1 MKKKLSVFLMS
12 ALVAVPT
19 MVMASDEQHPAIPT
33 SVEVS
38 DTSRVLDLDEV
49 IVISQPKES
58 FRLRQ
63 QPLSSTLF
71 SGVDVAN
78 LGVRDV
84 RELSDFVPSFTMP
97 GYGSR
102 YTSSM
107 YIRGIG
113 SRVNSPS
120 VGVYLDG
127 IPLAT
132 KNQFNFHSYQLDRVD
147 VLRGPQG
154 TLYGMNTEGG
164 LVRLYSRNPF
174 HYQGT
179 DVKLGYGM
187 KNYKTIEASHYNKVG
202 EKFAFS
208 LAGFYE
214 GQDGF
219 FKNVATGDHAD
230 QYDEAGGKLRLM
242 YQASPRWLIDYIAD
256 YQFVSQ
262 NGFPYGVMDSQTG
275 TTLDPNT
282 NRQSNYRRNMF
293 NTGLN
298 LSYSGRNVS
307 FYSTTSY
314 QFLNDHM
321 LMDIDYLPG
330 DFMHMKQHQQQHAL
344 TQELT
349 LKGHH
354 SDRWNWTTGAYGSY
368 LWLHTDAPVYFDT
381 EMNQF
386 LSTNIRN
393 YAYYGMLNA
402 MAARYTAQGMSQERA
417 LAMAESIIERA
428 GGCSIDM
435 TLETIPGSFFTPQ
448 TNLGIYHE
456 SNILI
461 LPRLTA
467 TLGLRYDYSQQS
479 IDYKTNAVMT
489 LKESVMGV
497 NVNARVTSLLQ
508 NKHRRD
514 FNQLLPKFGLSYKL
528 GNGGSNIYAT
538 VSKGYRAGGFNM
550 QMFSDILQ
558 TELQNKAQSARG
570 DMEIVHDNAVYQ
582 DIVNTISY
590 DPETSWNYEFGTH
603 LNLLGE
609 RLQLDFA
616 GYYMQVKNQQ
626 LSVMA
631 GNYGFGRMMTN
642 AGKSSSCGIELS
654 LRGSAFDNHLTW
666 AASYGYTRAVFKEYS
681 DTVSG
686 QFVDYKDKR
695 VPFIPEHTIGGM
707 ADYRFDFS
715 GSFIRSFTIGANV
728 SAQGKTYW
736 DEQNTYSQDLYAV
749 LGAHAN
755 IDFGVVAV
763 NVWGRNLTDSRF
775 NTFAFD
781 SAATGQKMFFAQMGN
796 PFQMGVDLK
805 FHF

>member
-1 MKKKLSVFLMS
+1 MKKRISKILMT
-12 ALVAVPT
+12 ALVSVP
-19 MVMASDEQHPAIPT
+19 V
-33 SVEVS
+33 SVAAANVS
-38 DTSRVLDLDEV
+38 PSTVTVAEEAADTSRVLDLDEV

-71 SGVDVAN
+71 SGTDVSN
-78 LGVRDV
+78 LGVRDL
-84 RELSDFVPSFTMP
+84 RELSSFVPSFSMP
-97 GYGSR
+97 VYGSR

-120 VGVYLDG
+120 VGMYMDG
-127 IPLAT
+127 IPLAS
-132 KNQFNFHSYQLDRVD
+132 KSQFNFHSYQLDRVD

-164 LVRLYSRNPF
+164 LVRLYSRSPF
-174 HYQGT
+174 NYQGT
-179 DVKLGYGM
+179 DVKVGYGM
-187 KNYKTIEASHYNKVG
+187 KNYKTVEASHYNKVG

-219 FKNVATGDHAD
+219 FKNQTTGDKAD

-242 YQASPRWLIDYIAD
+242 FQATPRWLFDYIAD
-256 YQFVSQ
+256 YQFVRQ
-262 NGFPYGVMDSQTG
+262 NGFPYGVMDETSG
-275 TTLDPNT
+275 TTLDPSS
-282 NRQSNYRRNMF
+282 NRQGNYRRNMF
-293 NTGLN
+293 NTGLS
-298 LSYSGRNVS
+298 LSYSGHDIS

-314 QFLNDHM
+314 QFLRDHM

-330 DFMHMKQHQQQHAL
+330 DFMHMQQHQTQHAL

-354 SDRWNWTTGAYGSY
+354 SSRWNWTTGAYGSY
-368 LWLHTDAPVYFDT
+368 LWLNTNAPVYFDS

-386 LSTNIRN
+386 LSKNIRD
-393 YAYYGMLNA
+393 YAYYGMLNS
-402 MAARYTAQGMSQERA
+402 MAARYIAQGMTQEQA
-417 LAMAESIIERA
+417 LKMAAGIIERA
-428 GGCSIDM
+428 GGCSIDL
-435 TLETIPGSFFTPQ
+435 TLQTIPGTFFTPQ
-448 TNLGIYHE
+448 TNLGLYHE

-467 TLGLRYDYSQQS
+467 TLGLRYDYSQQR
-479 IDYKTNAVMT
+479 IDYKTSAVMT
-489 LKESVMGV
+489 LDESVMGV
-497 NVNARVTSLLQ
+497 NVNARVSSLLQ
-508 NKHRRD
+508 DKHSRD
-514 FNQLLPKFGLSYKL
+514 FNQLLPKFGLSYEV
-528 GNGGSNIYAT
+528 GNNGSNIYAT

-558 TELQNKAQSARG
+558 TELQASAQQARG
-570 DMEIVHDNAVYQ
+570 NMEIAHDAADYDN
-582 DIVNTISY
+582 ILKTISY
-590 DPETSWNYEFGTH
+590 KPETSWNYEFGTH
-603 LNLLGE
+603 LNLLGQ

-616 GYYMQVKNQQ
+616 GFYMQVRNQQ

-681 DTVSG
+681 DTIGG

-707 ADYRFDFS
+707 ADYRFDFG

-736 DEQNTYSQDLYAV
+736 DEQNTYSQDLYTV
-749 LGAHAN
+749 LGAHASL
-755 IDFGVVAV
+755 DFGALSV
-763 NVWGRNLTDSRF
+763 NIWGRNLTDERF

-781 SAATGQKMFFAQMGN
+781 SAATGQKLFFAQMGN

>member
-1 MKKKLSVFLMS
+1 MKKRIGKILMT
-12 ALVAVPT
+12 ALVSVP
-19 MVMASDEQHPAIPT
+19 V
-33 SVEVS
+33 SVAAANVS
-38 DTSRVLDLDEV
+38 PSTVTVAEEAADTSRVLDLDEV

-71 SGVDVAN
+71 SGTDVSN
-78 LGVRDV
+78 LGVRDL
-84 RELSDFVPSFTMP
+84 RELSSFVPSFSMP
-97 GYGSR
+97 VYGSR

-120 VGVYLDG
+120 VGMYVDG
-127 IPLAT
+127 IPLAS
-132 KNQFNFHSYQLDRVD
+132 KSQFNFHSYQLDRVD
-147 VLRGPQG
+147 VLHGPQG

-164 LVRLYSRNPF
+164 LVRLYSRSPF
-174 HYQGT
+174 NYQGT
-179 DVKLGYGM
+179 DVKVGYGM
-187 KNYKTIEASHYNKVG
+187 KNYKTVEASHYNKVG

-219 FKNVATGDHAD
+219 FKNQTTGDKAD

-242 YQASPRWLIDYIAD
+242 FQATPRWLFDYIAD
-256 YQFVSQ
+256 YQFVRQ
-262 NGFPYGVMDSQTG
+262 NGFPYGVMDETSG
-275 TTLDPNT
+275 TTLDPSS
-282 NRQSNYRRNMF
+282 NRQGNYRRNMF
-293 NTGLN
+293 NTGLS
-298 LSYSGRNVS
+298 LSYSGHDIS

-314 QFLNDHM
+314 QFLRDHM

-330 DFMHMKQHQQQHAL
+330 DFMHMQQHQTQHAL

-354 SDRWNWTTGAYGSY
+354 SSRWNWTTGAYGSY
-368 LWLHTDAPVYFDT
+368 LWLNTNAPVYFDS

-386 LSTNIRN
+386 LSKNIRD
-393 YAYYGMLNA
+393 YAYYGMLNS
-402 MAARYTAQGMSQERA
+402 MAARYIAQGMTQEQA
-417 LAMAESIIERA
+417 LKMAAGIIERA
-428 GGCSIDM
+428 GGCSIDL
-435 TLETIPGSFFTPQ
+435 TLQTIPGTFFTPQ
-448 TNLGIYHE
+448 TNLGLYHE

-467 TLGLRYDYSQQS
+467 TLGLRYDYSQQR
-479 IDYKTNAVMT
+479 IDYKTSAVMT
-489 LKESVMGV
+489 LDESVMGV
-497 NVNARVTSLLQ
+497 NVNARVSSLLQ
-508 NKHRRD
+508 DKHSRD
-514 FNQLLPKFGLSYKL
+514 FNQLLPKFGLSYEV
-528 GNGGSNIYAT
+528 GNNGSNIYAT

-558 TELQNKAQSARG
+558 TELQASAQQARG
-570 DMEIVHDNAVYQ
+570 NMEIAHDAADYDN
-582 DIVNTISY
+582 ILKTISY
-590 DPETSWNYEFGTH
+590 KPETSWNYEFGTH
-603 LNLLGE
+603 LNLLGQ

-616 GYYMQVKNQQ
+616 GFYMQVRNQQ

-681 DTVSG
+681 DTIGG

-707 ADYRFDFS
+707 ADYRFDFG

-736 DEQNTYSQDLYAV
+736 DEQNTYSQDLYTV
-749 LGAHAN
+749 LGAHACL
-755 IDFGVVAV
+755 DFGALSV
-763 NVWGRNLTDSRF
+763 NIWGRNLTDERF

>member
-1 MKKKLSVFLMS
+1 
-12 ALVAVPT
+12 
-19 MVMASDEQHPAIPT
+19 
-33 SVEVS
+33 
-38 DTSRVLDLDEV
+38 
-49 IVISQPKES
+49 
-58 FRLRQ
+58 
-63 QPLSSTLF
+63 
-71 SGVDVAN
+71 
-78 LGVRDV
+78 
-84 RELSDFVPSFTMP
+84 
-97 GYGSR
+97 
-102 YTSSM
+102 
-107 YIRGIG
+107 
-113 SRVNSPS
+113 
-120 VGVYLDG
+120 
-127 IPLAT
+127 
-132 KNQFNFHSYQLDRVD
+132 
-147 VLRGPQG
+147 
-154 TLYGMNTEGG
+154 
-164 LVRLYSRNPF
+164 
-174 HYQGT
+174 
-179 DVKLGYGM
+179 
-187 KNYKTIEASHYNKVG
+187 
-202 EKFAFS
+202 
-208 LAGFYE
+208 
-214 GQDGF
+214 
-219 FKNVATGDHAD
+219 
-230 QYDEAGGKLRLM
+230 
-242 YQASPRWLIDYIAD
+242 
-256 YQFVSQ
+256 
-262 NGFPYGVMDSQTG
+262 
-275 TTLDPNT
+275 
-282 NRQSNYRRNMF
+282 
-293 NTGLN
+293 
-298 LSYSGRNVS
+298 
-307 FYSTTSY
+307 
-314 QFLNDHM
+314 
-321 LMDIDYLPG
+321 
-330 DFMHMKQHQQQHAL
+330 
-344 TQELT
+344 
-349 LKGHH
+349 
-354 SDRWNWTTGAYGSY
+354 
-368 LWLHTDAPVYFDT
+368 
-381 EMNQF
+381 
-386 LSTNIRN
+386 
-393 YAYYGMLNA
+393 
-402 MAARYTAQGMSQERA
+402 
-417 LAMAESIIERA
+417 
-428 GGCSIDM
+428 
-435 TLETIPGSFFTPQ
+435 
-448 TNLGIYHE
+448 
-456 SNILI
+456 
-461 LPRLTA
+461 
-467 TLGLRYDYSQQS
+467 
-479 IDYKTNAVMT
+479 
-489 LKESVMGV
+489 MGV

-707 ADYRFDFS
+707 ADYRFDF
-715 GSFIRSFTIGANV
+715 GVNFIRSFTIGANV

-781 SAATGQKMFFAQMGN
+781 SAATGQKMFFAQKGN

>member
-1 MKKKLSVFLMS
+1 MKKRISKILMT
-12 ALVAVPT
+12 ALVSVP
-19 MVMASDEQHPAIPT
+19 V
-33 SVEVS
+33 SVAAANVNPSTVTVPEEAA

-71 SGVDVAN
+71 SGTDVSN
-78 LGVRDV
+78 LGVRDL
-84 RELSDFVPSFTMP
+84 RELSSFVPSFSMP
-97 GYGSR
+97 VYGSR

-120 VGVYLDG
+120 VGMYMDG
-127 IPLAT
+127 IPLAS
-132 KNQFNFHSYQLDRVD
+132 KSQFNFHSYQLDRVD

-164 LVRLYSRNPF
+164 LVRLYSRSPF
-174 HYQGT
+174 NYQGT
-179 DVKLGYGM
+179 DVKVGYGM
-187 KNYKTIEASHYNKVG
+187 KNYKTVEASHYNKVG
-202 EKFAFS
+202 EKLAFS

-219 FKNVATGDHAD
+219 FKNQTTGDKAD

-242 YQASPRWLIDYIAD
+242 FQATPRWLFDYIAD
-256 YQFVSQ
+256 YQFVRQ
-262 NGFPYGVMDSQTG
+262 NGFPYGVMDETSG
-275 TTLDPNT
+275 KTLDPSS
-282 NRQSNYRRNMF
+282 NRQGNYRRNMF
-293 NTGLN
+293 NTGLS
-298 LSYSGRNVS
+298 LSYSGHDIS

-314 QFLNDHM
+314 QFLRDHM

-330 DFMHMKQHQQQHAL
+330 DFMHMQQHQTQHAL

-354 SDRWNWTTGAYGSY
+354 SSRWNWTTGAYGSY
-368 LWLHTDAPVYFDT
+368 LWLNTNAPVYFDS

-386 LSTNIRN
+386 LSKNIRD
-393 YAYYGMLNA
+393 YAYYGMLNS
-402 MAARYTAQGMSQERA
+402 MAARYIAQGMTQEQA
-417 LAMAESIIERA
+417 LKMAAGIIERA
-428 GGCSIDM
+428 GGCSIDL
-435 TLETIPGSFFTPQ
+435 TLQTIPGTFFTPQ
-448 TNLGIYHE
+448 TNLGLYHE

-467 TLGLRYDYSQQS
+467 TLGLRYDYSQQR
-479 IDYKTNAVMT
+479 IDYKTSAVMT
-489 LKESVMGV
+489 LDESVMGV
-497 NVNARVTSLLQ
+497 NVNARVSSLLQ
-508 NKHRRD
+508 DKHSRD
-514 FNQLLPKFGLSYKL
+514 FNQLLPKFGLSYEV
-528 GNGGSNIYAT
+528 GNNGSNIYAT

-558 TELQNKAQSARG
+558 TELQASAQQARG
-570 DMEIVHDNAVYQ
+570 NMEIAHDAADYDN
-582 DIVNTISY
+582 ILKTISY
-590 DPETSWNYEFGTH
+590 KPETSWNYEFGTH
-603 LNLLGE
+603 LNLLGQ

-616 GYYMQVKNQQ
+616 GFYMQVRNQQ

-681 DTVSG
+681 DTIGG

-707 ADYRFDFS
+707 ADYRFDFG

-736 DEQNTYSQDLYAV
+736 DEQNTYSQDLYTV
-749 LGAHAN
+749 LGAHACL
-755 IDFGVVAV
+755 DFGALSV
-763 NVWGRNLTDSRF
+763 NIWGRNLTDERF

>member
-1 MKKKLSVFLMS
+1 MKKRISKILMT
-12 ALVAVPT
+12 ALVSVP
-19 MVMASDEQHPAIPT
+19 V
-33 SVEVS
+33 SVAAANVS
-38 DTSRVLDLDEV
+38 PSTVTVAEEAADTSRVLDLDEV

-71 SGVDVAN
+71 SGTDVSN
-78 LGVRDV
+78 LGVRDL
-84 RELSDFVPSFTMP
+84 RELSSFVPSFSMP
-97 GYGSR
+97 VYGSR

-120 VGVYLDG
+120 VGMYMDG
-127 IPLAT
+127 IPLAS
-132 KNQFNFHSYQLDRVD
+132 KSQFNFHSYQLDRVD

-164 LVRLYSRNPF
+164 LVRLYSRSPF
-174 HYQGT
+174 NYQGT
-179 DVKLGYGM
+179 DLKVGYGM
-187 KNYKTIEASHYNKVG
+187 KNYKTVEGSHYNKVG

-219 FKNVATGDHAD
+219 FKNQTTGDKAD

-242 YQASPRWLIDYIAD
+242 FQATPRWLFDYIAD
-256 YQFVSQ
+256 YQFVRQ
-262 NGFPYGVMDSQTG
+262 NGFPYGVMDETSG
-275 TTLDPNT
+275 TTLDPSS
-282 NRQSNYRRNMF
+282 NRQGNYRRNMF
-293 NTGLN
+293 NTGLS
-298 LSYSGRNVS
+298 LSYSGHDIS

-314 QFLNDHM
+314 QFLRDHM

-330 DFMHMKQHQQQHAL
+330 DFMHMQQHQTQHAL

-354 SDRWNWTTGAYGSY
+354 SSRWNWTTGAYGSY
-368 LWLHTDAPVYFDT
+368 LWLNTNAPVYFDS

-386 LSTNIRN
+386 LSKNIRD
-393 YAYYGMLNA
+393 YAYYGMLNS
-402 MAARYTAQGMSQERA
+402 MAARYIAQGMTQEQA
-417 LAMAESIIERA
+417 LKMAAGIIERA
-428 GGCSIDM
+428 GGCSIDL
-435 TLETIPGSFFTPQ
+435 TLQTIPGTFFTPQ
-448 TNLGIYHE
+448 TNLGLYHE

-467 TLGLRYDYSQQS
+467 TLGLRYDYSQQR
-479 IDYKTNAVMT
+479 IDYKTSAVMT
-489 LKESVMGV
+489 LDESVMGV
-497 NVNARVTSLLQ
+497 NVNARVSSLLQ
-508 NKHRRD
+508 NKHSRD
-514 FNQLLPKFGLSYKL
+514 FNQLLPKFGLSYEV
-528 GNGGSNIYAT
+528 GNNGSNIYAT

-558 TELQNKAQSARG
+558 TELQASAQQARG
-570 DMEIVHDNAVYQ
+570 NMEIAHDAADYDN
-582 DIVNTISY
+582 ILKTISY
-590 DPETSWNYEFGTH
+590 KPETSWNYEFGTH
-603 LNLLGE
+603 LNLLGQ

-616 GYYMQVKNQQ
+616 GFYMQVRNQQ

-681 DTVSG
+681 DTIGG

-707 ADYRFDFS
+707 ADYRFDFG

-736 DEQNTYSQDLYAV
+736 DEQNTYSQDLYTV
-749 LGAHAN
+749 LGAHACL
-755 IDFGVVAV
+755 DFGALSV
-763 NVWGRNLTDSRF
+763 NIWGRNLTDERF

-781 SAATGQKMFFAQMGN
+781 SAATGQKLFFAQMGN

>member
-1 MKKKLSVFLMS
+1 MKKRIGKILMT
-12 ALVAVPT
+12 ALVSVP
-19 MVMASDEQHPAIPT
+19 V
-33 SVEVS
+33 SVAAANVS
-38 DTSRVLDLDEV
+38 PSTVTVPEEAADTSRVLDLDEV

-71 SGVDVAN
+71 SGTDVSN
-78 LGVRDV
+78 LGVRDL
-84 RELSDFVPSFTMP
+84 RELSSFVPSFSMP
-97 GYGSR
+97 VYGSR

-120 VGVYLDG
+120 VGMYVDG
-127 IPLAT
+127 IPLAS
-132 KNQFNFHSYQLDRVD
+132 KSQFNFHSYQLDRVD
-147 VLRGPQG
+147 VLHGPQG

-164 LVRLYSRNPF
+164 LVRLYSRSPF
-174 HYQGT
+174 NYQGT
-179 DVKLGYGM
+179 DVKVGYGM
-187 KNYKTIEASHYNKVG
+187 KNYKTVEASHYNKVG
-202 EKFAFS
+202 EKLAFS

-219 FKNVATGDHAD
+219 FKNQTTGDKAD

-242 YQASPRWLIDYIAD
+242 FQATPRWLFDYIAD
-256 YQFVSQ
+256 YQFVRQ
-262 NGFPYGVMDSQTG
+262 NGFPYGVMDETSG
-275 TTLDPNT
+275 TTLDPSS
-282 NRQSNYRRNMF
+282 NRQGNYRRNMF
-293 NTGLN
+293 NTGLS
-298 LSYSGRNVS
+298 LSYSGHDIS

-314 QFLNDHM
+314 QFLRDHM

-330 DFMHMKQHQQQHAL
+330 DFMHMQQHQTQHAL

-354 SDRWNWTTGAYGSY
+354 SSRWNWTTGAYGSY
-368 LWLHTDAPVYFDT
+368 LWLNTNAPVYFDS

-386 LSTNIRN
+386 LSKNIRD
-393 YAYYGMLNA
+393 YAYYGMLNS
-402 MAARYTAQGMSQERA
+402 MAARYIAQGMTQEQA
-417 LAMAESIIERA
+417 LKMAAGIIERA
-428 GGCSIDM
+428 GGCSIDL
-435 TLETIPGSFFTPQ
+435 TLQTIPGTFFTPQ
-448 TNLGIYHE
+448 TNLGLYHE

-467 TLGLRYDYSQQS
+467 TLGLRYDYSQQR
-479 IDYKTNAVMT
+479 IDYKTSAVMT
-489 LKESVMGV
+489 LDESVMGV
-497 NVNARVTSLLQ
+497 NVNARVSSLLQ
-508 NKHRRD
+508 DKHSRD
-514 FNQLLPKFGLSYKL
+514 FNQLLPKFGLSYEV
-528 GNGGSNIYAT
+528 GNNGSNIYAT

-558 TELQNKAQSARG
+558 TELQASAQQARG
-570 DMEIVHDNAVYQ
+570 NMEIAHDAADYDN
-582 DIVNTISY
+582 ILKTISY
-590 DPETSWNYEFGTH
+590 KPETSWNYEFGTH
-603 LNLLGE
+603 LNLLGQ

-616 GYYMQVKNQQ
+616 GFYMQVRNQQ

-654 LRGSAFDNHLTW
+654 LRGSTFDNHLTW

-681 DTVSG
+681 DTIGG

-707 ADYRFDFS
+707 ADYRFDFG

-736 DEQNTYSQDLYAV
+736 DEQNTYSQDLYTV
-749 LGAHAN
+749 LGAHACL
-755 IDFGVVAV
+755 DFGALSV
-763 NVWGRNLTDSRF
+763 NIWGRNLTDERF

-781 SAATGQKMFFAQMGN
+781 SAATGQKLFFAQMGN

>member
-1 MKKKLSVFLMS
+1 MKKRISKILMT
-12 ALVAVPT
+12 ALVSVP
-19 MVMASDEQHPAIPT
+19 V
-33 SVEVS
+33 SVAATNVS
-38 DTSRVLDLDEV
+38 PSTVTVAEEAADTSRVLDLDEV

-71 SGVDVAN
+71 SGTDVSN
-78 LGVRDV
+78 LGVRDL
-84 RELSDFVPSFTMP
+84 RELSSFVPSFSMP
-97 GYGSR
+97 VYGSR

-120 VGVYLDG
+120 VGMYMDG
-127 IPLAT
+127 IPLAS
-132 KNQFNFHSYQLDRVD
+132 KSQFNFHSYQLDRVD

-164 LVRLYSRNPF
+164 LVRLYSRSPF
-174 HYQGT
+174 NYQGT
-179 DVKLGYGM
+179 DVKVGYGM
-187 KNYKTIEASHYNKVG
+187 KNYKTVEASHYNKVG

-219 FKNVATGDHAD
+219 FKNQTTGDKAD

-242 YQASPRWLIDYIAD
+242 FQATPRWLFDYIAD
-256 YQFVSQ
+256 YQFVRQ
-262 NGFPYGVMDSQTG
+262 NGFPYGVMDETSG
-275 TTLDPNT
+275 TTLDPSS
-282 NRQSNYRRNMF
+282 NRQGNYRRNMF
-293 NTGLN
+293 NTGLS
-298 LSYSGRNVS
+298 LSYSGHDIS

-314 QFLNDHM
+314 QFLRDHM

-330 DFMHMKQHQQQHAL
+330 DFMHMQQHQTQHAL

-354 SDRWNWTTGAYGSY
+354 SSRWNWTTGAYGSY
-368 LWLHTDAPVYFDT
+368 LWLNTNAPVYFDS

-386 LSTNIRN
+386 LSKNIRD
-393 YAYYGMLNA
+393 YAYYGMLNS
-402 MAARYTAQGMSQERA
+402 MAARYIAQGMTQEQA
-417 LAMAESIIERA
+417 LKMAAGIIERA
-428 GGCSIDM
+428 GGCSIDL
-435 TLETIPGSFFTPQ
+435 TLQTIPGTFFTPQ
-448 TNLGIYHE
+448 TNLGLYHE

-467 TLGLRYDYSQQS
+467 TLGLRYDYSQQR
-479 IDYKTNAVMT
+479 IDYKTSAVMT
-489 LKESVMGV
+489 LDESVMGV
-497 NVNARVTSLLQ
+497 NVNARVSSLLQ
-508 NKHRRD
+508 DKHSRD
-514 FNQLLPKFGLSYKL
+514 FNQLLPKFGLSYEV
-528 GNGGSNIYAT
+528 GNNGSNIYAT

-558 TELQNKAQSARG
+558 TELQASAQQARG
-570 DMEIVHDNAVYQ
+570 NMEIAHDAADYDN
-582 DIVNTISY
+582 ILKTISY
-590 DPETSWNYEFGTH
+590 KPETSWNYEFGTH
-603 LNLLGE
+603 LNLLGQ

-616 GYYMQVKNQQ
+616 GFYMQVRNQQ

-681 DTVSG
+681 DTIGG

-707 ADYRFDFS
+707 ADYRFDFG

-736 DEQNTYSQDLYAV
+736 DEQNTYSQDLYTV
-749 LGAHAN
+749 LGAHACL
-755 IDFGVVAV
+755 DFGALSV
-763 NVWGRNLTDSRF
+763 NIWGRNLTDERF

-781 SAATGQKMFFAQMGN
+781 SAATGQKLFFAQMGN

>member
-1 MKKKLSVFLMS
+1 MKKRISKILMT
-12 ALVAVPT
+12 ALVSVP
-19 MVMASDEQHPAIPT
+19 V
-33 SVEVS
+33 SVAAANVS
-38 DTSRVLDLDEV
+38 PSTVTVAEEAADTSRVLDLDEV

-71 SGVDVAN
+71 SGTDVSN
-78 LGVRDV
+78 LGVRDL
-84 RELSDFVPSFTMP
+84 RELSSFVPSFSMP
-97 GYGSR
+97 VYGSR

-120 VGVYLDG
+120 VGMYVDG
-127 IPLAT
+127 IPLAS
-132 KNQFNFHSYQLDRVD
+132 KSQFNFHSYQLDRVD

-164 LVRLYSRNPF
+164 LVRLYSRSPF
-174 HYQGT
+174 NYQGT
-179 DVKLGYGM
+179 DVKVGYGM
-187 KNYKTIEASHYNKVG
+187 KNYKTVEASHYNKVG
-202 EKFAFS
+202 EKLAFS

-219 FKNVATGDHAD
+219 FKNQTTGDKAD

-242 YQASPRWLIDYIAD
+242 FQATPRWLFDYIAD
-256 YQFVSQ
+256 YQFVRQ
-262 NGFPYGVMDSQTG
+262 NGFPYGVMDETSG
-275 TTLDPNT
+275 TTLDPSS
-282 NRQSNYRRNMF
+282 NRQGNYRRNMF
-293 NTGLN
+293 NTGLS
-298 LSYSGRNVS
+298 LSYSGHDIS

-314 QFLNDHM
+314 QFLRDHM

-330 DFMHMKQHQQQHAL
+330 DFMHMQQHQTQHAL

-354 SDRWNWTTGAYGSY
+354 SSRWNWTTGAYGSY
-368 LWLHTDAPVYFDT
+368 LWLNTNAPVYFDS

-386 LSTNIRN
+386 LSKNIRD
-393 YAYYGMLNA
+393 YAYYGMLNS
-402 MAARYTAQGMSQERA
+402 MAARYIAQGMTQEQA
-417 LAMAESIIERA
+417 LKMAAGIIERA
-428 GGCSIDM
+428 GGCSIDL
-435 TLETIPGSFFTPQ
+435 TLQTIPGTFFTPQ
-448 TNLGIYHE
+448 TNLGLYHE

-467 TLGLRYDYSQQS
+467 TLGLRYDYSQQR
-479 IDYKTNAVMT
+479 IDYKTSAVMT
-489 LKESVMGV
+489 LDESVMGV
-497 NVNARVTSLLQ
+497 NVNARVSSLLQ
-508 NKHRRD
+508 DKHSRD
-514 FNQLLPKFGLSYKL
+514 FNQLLPKFGLSYEV
-528 GNGGSNIYAT
+528 GNNGSNIYAT

-558 TELQNKAQSARG
+558 TELQASAQQARG
-570 DMEIVHDNAVYQ
+570 NMEIAHDAADYDN
-582 DIVNTISY
+582 ILKTISY
-590 DPETSWNYEFGTH
+590 KPETSWNYEFGTH
-603 LNLLGE
+603 LNLLGQ

-616 GYYMQVKNQQ
+616 GFYMQVRNQQ

-681 DTVSG
+681 DTIGG

-707 ADYRFDFS
+707 ADYRFDFG

-736 DEQNTYSQDLYAV
+736 DEQNTYSQDLYTV
-749 LGAHAN
+749 LGAHACL
-755 IDFGVVAV
+755 DFGALSV
-763 NVWGRNLTDSRF
+763 NIWGRNLTDERF

-781 SAATGQKMFFAQMGN
+781 SAATGQKLFFAQMGN